1 MYITVFRTALLYV
14 AAIVALRVMGKR
26 QIGDMQPGELVI
38 TILIS
43 ELAAIPIQDTTQ
55 PVVSGIIAIFM
66 LVVLEVLVSF
76 AAMKL
81 TTIRRLINGRSAVII
96 EDGVINQ
103 KLMRQM
109 RVTVSDL
116 LEVLRGQGVF
126 DISKVAYAILET
138 NGSLSILLKAKDQPA
153 TAGDVGADGSYE
165 GLGALVINDGV
176 VFDEGIRLADS
187 DRSTVFS
194 ILKKRGLDPKRVFL
208 MTMCKSGDHYIVE
221 RQKNK
226 PV

>member
-1 MYITVFRTALLYV
+1 MYITIFRTALLYI
-14 AAIVALRVMGKR
+14 AAIIALRVMGKR

-55 PVVSGIIAIFM
+55 PVVSGVIAIFM
-66 LVVLEVLVSF
+66 LVVLEVSVSF

-81 TTIRRLINGRSAVII
+81 TPLRRLINGRSAVII
-96 EDGVINQ
+96 KDGVINQ

-126 DISKVAYAILET
+126 DLSKVAYAILET
-138 NGSLSILLKAKDQPA
+138 NASLSILLKAADQPA
-153 TAGDVGADGSYE
+153 TAGDVGAGGSYE
-165 GLGALVINDGV
+165 GIGALVINDGV
-176 VFDEGIRLADS
+176 VFDEGIRLAGS
-187 DRSTVFS
+187 DRKTVFS
-194 ILKKRGLDPKRVFL
+194 ILKKQGLDPDRVFL
-208 MTMCKSGDHYIVE
+208 MTLCKNGEHYIVE
-221 RQKNK
+221 RQEKS
-226 PV
+226 

>member
-1 MYITVFRTALLYV
+1 MYITIFRTALLYI
-14 AAIVALRVMGKR
+14 AAIIALRVMGKR

-55 PVVSGIIAIFM
+55 PVVSGVIAIFM
-66 LVVLEVLVSF
+66 LVV
-76 AAMKL
+76 
-81 TTIRRLINGRSAVII
+81 LINGRSAVII

-126 DISKVAYAILET
+126 DLSKVAYAILET
-138 NGSLSILLKAKDQPA
+138 NGSLSILLKAADQPA
-153 TAGDVGADGSYE
+153 TAGDVGAGGSYE
-165 GLGALVINDGV
+165 GIGALVINDGV
-176 VFDEGIRLADS
+176 VFDEGIRLAGS
-187 DRSTVFS
+187 DRKTVFS
-194 ILKKRGLDPKRVFL
+194 ILKKQGLDPDRVFL
-208 MTMCKSGDHYIVE
+208 MTLCKNGEHYIVE
-221 RQKNK
+221 RQEKS
-226 PV
+226 